1 MKEIKR
7 IFWVESGLMKLS
19 VKERLSVAY
28 VVLSFFGVLAACEA
42 SFLLFL
48 LTAANLAVAVKMA
61 SEIHVPDEE

>member
-1 MKEIKR
+1 MKEMKR

-19 VKERLSVAY
+19 VKERLAVAY
-28 VVLSFFGVLAACEA
+28 VVLSFFAALAACEA

>member
-28 VVLSFFGVLAACEA
+28 VVLSFFAA
-42 SFLLFL
+42 
-48 LTAANLAVAVKMA
+48 
-61 SEIHVPDEE
+61 

>member
-28 VVLSFFGVLAACEA
+28 VVLSLFGALAACGA

>member
-28 VVLSFFGVLAACEA
+28 VVLSFFASLAACEA

>member
-28 VVLSFFGVLAACEA
+28 VVLSFFGALAAC
-42 SFLLFL
+42 
-48 LTAANLAVAVKMA
+48 
-61 SEIHVPDEE
+61 

>member
-28 VVLSFFGVLAACEA
+28 VVLSFIAALAACEA

>member
-28 VVLSFFGVLAACEA
+28 VVLSFFGALAACEA
-42 SFLLFL
+42 SLLLFL

>member
-28 VVLSFFGVLAACEA
+28 VVLSFFGALAAFEA